1 MDLDVHKLELERQ
14 RLKELIDEN
23 ARNWQSVVDEMTRQ
37 ARREGGALAGL
48 PTRPTSNADQ
58 LDRWSLTILDAG
70 EWVNVDQVLTAL
82 RAPIATTAAATLG
95 RAPCGERVRTEGWM

>member
-1 MDLDVHKLELERQ
+1 MRISDWSSDVCSSDLIPTYLRVREVHKRAIEFIMDLDVHKLELERQ

-48 PTRPTSNADQ
+48 PTRPTTHADP
-58 LDRWSLTILDAG
+58 LERGSLPIL
-70 EWVNVDQVLTAL
+70 E
-82 RAPIATTAAATLG
+82 IG
-95 RAPCGERVRTEGWM
+95 RE